1 MAVPVITSP
10 PSRSSAFGLAFG
22 IDESSMA
29 FNSPLPCSAMA
40 ATKGTPIVV
49 KGTPL
54 IQLGTP
60 MGAFLADAFQQINS
74 PKQKRADKA
83 LKEMATEPN
92 ALELKQLE
100 LKQDLVRL
108 FTLVV
113 TIAGGVMAFFIAHYL
128 ARA

>member
-1 MAVPVITSP
+1 
-10 PSRSSAFGLAFG
+10 
-22 IDESSMA
+22 
-29 FNSPLPCSAMA
+29 MA